1 MPASSADKTYTTPFL
16 GAANL
21 ENVTEDIEAMK
32 TCLAVILK
40 GKRHLVVFR
49 HLATHVGE
57 WRVQTMPT
65 GVSPQADARF
75 RHKPSLTMSL
85 RAFLSIVRDIGAGE
99 KACSRETGWCACCT
113 GTAGRIVSSE
123 ARCRKAS

>member
-1 MPASSADKTYTTPFL
+1 MPASSAENTYTAPFL

-40 GKRHLVVFR
+40 GTRHFVVFR
-49 HLATHVGE
+49 HLAT
-57 WRVQTMPT
+57 RVAQRLAKTMLKD
-65 GVSPQADARF
+65 VWPQPDARF

-85 RAFLSIVRDIGAGE
+85 RAFLSILRDIGAGE
-99 KACSRETGWCACCT
+99 KACSRETGECIC
-113 GTAGRIVSSE
+113 
-123 ARCRKAS
+123 